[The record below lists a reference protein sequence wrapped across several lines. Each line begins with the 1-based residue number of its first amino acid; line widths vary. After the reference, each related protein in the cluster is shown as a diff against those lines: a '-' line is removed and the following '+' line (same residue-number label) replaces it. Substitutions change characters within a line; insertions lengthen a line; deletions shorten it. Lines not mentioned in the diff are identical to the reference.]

1 MDQVNVL
8 NTKATLAYVKQSVP
22 IAIQAYIRVRLV
34 ILE

>member
-8 NTKATLAYVKQSVP
+8 NAKAMLAYAKQSVP

-34 ILE
+34 ILK